1 MLIHGWVLLALL
13 FCVVL
18 TLLALLRGVSRLL
31 VSNGPAGRME
41 GLLLLIAGIVGLIG
55 IVLDRHSFR

>member
-31 VSNGPAGRME
+31 VSNGSAGRME
-41 GLLLLIAGIVGLIG
+41 GLLLLIAGIVGLVG